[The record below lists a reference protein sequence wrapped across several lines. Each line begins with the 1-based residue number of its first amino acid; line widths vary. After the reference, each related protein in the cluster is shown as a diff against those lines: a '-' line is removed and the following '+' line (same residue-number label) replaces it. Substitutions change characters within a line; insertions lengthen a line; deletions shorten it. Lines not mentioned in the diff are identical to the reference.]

1 MASVL
6 TGRIAL
12 ITGAASGLGKATAMR
27 FARAGA
33 RVAIVDLPSQPG
45 SAVAKAIGA
54 NAHFMPAD
62 VTKESDIKSVLDEIE
77 SKFGG
82 SVNTVV
88 QCAGIAIATKMM
100 SSKGVHSLEAFT
112 KVRFKRRA
120 LQL

>member
-77 SKFGG
+77 STFGG